1 MKKIV
6 MLLLA
11 ATLSSP
17 VYAADKAKNESAQ
30 FDQMFN
36 AVDTDHDGKISKPE
50 ADLKAPAMG
59 EAFEHIDTDHDGYLS
74 KAEIKAFTAHLIKEK
89 ERFTQQLAAADK
101 DKNGK
106 FSRAES
112 KAIPLL
118 DQNFA
123 AIDSN
128 HDGQLTHVEISEF
141 LRAQIKAA
149 STRAK

>member
-6 MLLLA
+6 MLILVASLGNVA
-11 ATLSSP
+11 
-17 VYAADKAKNESAQ
+17 YAAEKPKNDSAQ

-89 ERFTQQLAAADK
+89 EQFNQQLVAADK

-106 FSRAES
+106 WSREES

-118 DQNFA
+118 DQNFT

-128 HDGQLTHVEISEF
+128 HDGQLTHAEISEF

-149 STRAK
+149 NARAK